1 MIRNKVMSILK
12 QYLEEYTWGLEQ
24 DQLKMSVLKGSV
36 KLQNLNLKS
45 DKINERIGNSPMK
58 LRAGILQNLE
68 VNVSLSLTM
77 IVFFVQYLQSCLA
90 SEGG

>member
-45 DKINERIGNSPMK
+45 DKINERIGN
-58 LRAGILQNLE
+58 
-68 VNVSLSLTM
+68 
-77 IVFFVQYLQSCLA
+77 
-90 SEGG
+90 